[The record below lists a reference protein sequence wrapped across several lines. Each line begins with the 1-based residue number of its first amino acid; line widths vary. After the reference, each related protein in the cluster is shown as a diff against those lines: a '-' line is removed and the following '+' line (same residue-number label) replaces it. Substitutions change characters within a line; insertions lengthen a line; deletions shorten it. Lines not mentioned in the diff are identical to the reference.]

1 MLPTPLGLGRV
12 FVRYGV
18 GLDGYGVGGVYIP
31 GFERA
36 GWLEV
41 VEFEKDVTASYFGE
55 GKGGDERRLDPWL
68 GEVRSGG

>member
-1 MLPTPLGLGRV
+1 M
-12 FVRYGV
+12 
-18 GLDGYGVGGVYIP
+18 YIP